1 MAVLRFAE
9 PQYSVREDS
18 GSVTVRVELVGV
30 NTSVPLMVT
39 VEAVPSST
47 GEGCVSGIYIS

>member
-1 MAVLRFAE
+1 MC
-9 PQYSVREDS
+9 EDS

-30 NTSVPLMVT
+30 NSSVPLMVT
-39 VEAVPSST
+39 VEAVTTST